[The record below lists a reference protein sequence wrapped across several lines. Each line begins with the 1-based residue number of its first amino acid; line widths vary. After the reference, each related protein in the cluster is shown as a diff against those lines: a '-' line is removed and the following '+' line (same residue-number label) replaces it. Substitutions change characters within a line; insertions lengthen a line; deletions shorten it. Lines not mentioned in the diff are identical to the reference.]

1 MLKPLFAY
9 FTDIHG
15 NSDALQ
21 AVIDDATRMGISRF
35 ISGGDM
41 IGIGP
46 FTNEVLERL
55 CNLPSIKMVTGNH
68 DESILALKY
77 GLPHP
82 KSHSHAKQ
90 HHQWIAAQLKDTY
103 AHTLNALP
111 RELAFEEEGFHFL
124 ITHYPYKQGKKE
136 SSISEDPFMPIVSK
150 PDSLA
155 MKELFKGLFTYDFIG
170 FGHHHILHDFKV
182 NQTHLVNPG
191 ALGCNKVAE
200 ARYAIIYIA
209 DEKELKI
216 EFKSVAY
223 DQTNLFKT
231 YRELEVP
238 DGAFLMRAFHS

>member
-15 NSDALQ
+15 NLDALQ

-82 KSHSHAKQ
+82 KSHWHAKQ
-90 HHQWIAAQLKDTY
+90 HHQWIADQLTDTY
-103 AHTLNALP
+103 AHILSTLP
-111 RELAFEEEGFHFL
+111 RELIFEEEGFRFL

-182 NQTHLVNPG
+182 NQTLLVNPG

-238 DGAFLMRAFHS
+238 DGPFLMRAFHS

>member
-1 MLKPLFAY
+1 MKPLFAY

-15 NSDALQ
+15 NFDALQ

-82 KSHSHAKQ
+82 KSHWHAKQ
-90 HHQWIAAQLKDTY
+90 HHQWVANQLTDTY
-103 AHTLNALP
+103 AHILSTLP
-111 RELAFEEEGFHFL
+111 RERIFEEEGFRFL
-124 ITHYPYKQGKKE
+124 ITHYPFKKGKKE
-136 SSISEDPFMPIVSK
+136 SPISEDPFMPIISK
-150 PDSLA
+150 PDPLA
-155 MKELFKGLFTYDFIG
+155 MKELFKGLFTYDFLG
-170 FGHHHILHDFKV
+170 FGHHHNLHDFRI
-182 NQTHLVNPG
+182 NQTLLVNPG

-200 ARYAIIYIA
+200 ARYAIIYIT
-209 DEKELKI
+209 DEKDLKI

-238 DGAFLMRAFHS
+238 DGPFLMRAFHG

>member
-1 MLKPLFAY
+1 MKPLFAY

-15 NSDALQ
+15 NLDALQ

-46 FTNEVLERL
+46 FTNEVLQRL

-68 DESILALKY
+68 DEAVLALKY

-82 KSHSHAKQ
+82 KSHWHAKQ
-90 HHQWIAAQLKDTY
+90 HHQWIADQLTDTY
-103 AHTLNALP
+103 AHILSTLP
-111 RELAFEEEGFHFL
+111 RELIFEEEGFHFL

-136 SSISEDPFMPIVSK
+136 SSISEDPFMPIISE

-155 MKELFKGLFTYDFIG
+155 MKELFKGSLTYDFIG

-182 NQTHLVNPG
+182 NQTLLVNPG

-200 ARYAIIYIA
+200 ARYAIIYIT

-223 DQTNLFKT
+223 DQTNLFKA

-238 DGAFLMRAFHS
+238 DGPFLMRAFHS